1 MTDKLFDEN
10 IPIYLQIIDLIK
22 KQLISNVL
30 ESGNLLPSVRELSK
44 QLEVNPNT
52 VQRAYTE
59 MEREGLVYT
68 RRGQGTFI
76 VDEPETISKLKEEIT
91 ARKIASFIKEMEEI
105 GFSHN
110 ELLERISNYLGE
122 RKYE

>member
-1 MTDKLFDEN
+1 MTDELFNKN
-10 IPIYLQIIDLIK
+10 IPIYLQIIDMIK
-22 KQLISNVL
+22 KQLVSNAL
-30 ESGNLLPSVRELSK
+30 ESGNRLPSVRELSK

-68 RRGQGTFI
+68 QRGQGTFI

-110 ELLERISNYLGE
+110 ELLERISNYL
-122 RKYE
+122 RK

>member
-1 MTDKLFDEN
+1 MTDELFDEN
-10 IPIYLQIIDLIK
+10 IPIYLQIIDMIK
-22 KQLISNVL
+22 KQLVSNAL
-30 ESGNLLPSVRELSK
+30 ESGNRLPSVRELSK

-68 RRGQGTFI
+68 QRGQGTFI
-76 VDEPETISKLKEEIT
+76 VDEPETISKLREEIT
-91 ARKIASFIKEMEEI
+91 VRKIESFIKEMEEI

-110 ELLERISNYLGE
+110 ELLERISNYLCD
-122 RKYE
+122 